1 MSYPRYSVSGKGSV
15 YLSSDPGKRVEKARK
30 ILMILSEVINPDE
43 CTALDIGTGY
53 GIVASELSKF
63 FKSVTSID
71 IADERLQKDG
81 YDFKVYNGTLMPFAE
96 ASFDVVIANH
106 VIEHVSDQRKTLDEI
121 CRVLKPDGVCY
132 VAVPNRW
139 ALIEPHFEI
148 PLLAWFPQK
157 FAGVILRL
165 LGKGDFYDVR
175 SYGAKGYYKLLS
187 REFMVQN
194 ITREIVQKLDV
205 FTDSNSFPVSI
216 IKHIPGPLL
225 GLMLVFSPTYI
236 FILRKIGRNGQP

>member
-1 MSYPRYSVSGKGSV
+1 MNYPRYSISGKGSV
-15 YLSSDPGKRVEKARK
+15 YLSGDPGKRVEKAKK
-30 ILMILSEVINPDE
+30 ILMVLSEVINPEE
-43 CTALDIGTGY
+43 CAALDIGTGY

-81 YDFKVYNGTLMPFAE
+81 FDFKVYGGTQIPFAD

-106 VIEHVSDQRKTLDEI
+106 VIEHVPDQHMTLNEI
-121 CRVLKPDGVCY
+121 CRVLKPGGVCY

-139 ALIEPHFEI
+139 ALIEPHFGV

-157 FAGVILRL
+157 FASAILKL
-165 LGKGDFYDVR
+165 LGKGDFFDVR
-175 SYGAKGYYKLLS
+175 SYGAKGYQKLLS
-187 REFMVQN
+187 GKFMVQD
-194 ITREIVQKLDV
+194 ITMEIVQKWGV
-205 FTDSNSFPVSI
+205 FTGSSGFPASV
-216 IKHIPGPLL
+216 IKYIPEPLL

-236 FILRKIGRNGQP
+236 FILRRAGGQR

>member
-30 ILMILSEVINPDE
+30 ILMVLSEVINPEE
-43 CTALDIGTGY
+43 CAALDIGTGY
-53 GIVASELSKF
+53 GIVAAELSKF
-63 FKSVTSID
+63 FKSVSSID

-81 YDFKVYNGTLMPFAE
+81 YGFKVYGGTLMPFE
-96 ASFDVVIANH
+96 DASFDVVIANH
-106 VIEHVSDQRKTLDEI
+106 VIEHVPDQRVTLAEI
-121 CRVLKPDGVCY
+121 SRVLKPGGICY

-139 ALIEPHFEI
+139 ALIEPHFVV
-148 PLLAWFPQK
+148 PFLAWFPQK
-157 FAGVILRL
+157 IASAILKL

-194 ITREIVQKLDV
+194 ITGEIVKKLDV
-205 FTDSNSFPVSI
+205 FTGSSSLAGSV

-225 GLMLVFSPTYI
+225 DLMLVFSPTYI
-236 FILRKIGRNGQP
+236 FILRKQHAG